1 MKKAFSLSELLVA
14 LTVVGVIVGILAPV
28 AKRLLPNDNVMR
40 IKKAHHV
47 ASVIINDMLHDEN
60 CYPDISYKI
69 PKNSEG
75 QYVGFGSLN
84 PDGLNNPYKYP
95 NCQGWS
101 AVGDEYNAD
110 GSIKTRFEGSGA
122 DRYAICRRGLKFIT
136 LFMDRV
142 GCRNTKAVPT
152 TKITGEATSDECY
165 GKFYF
170 CETPDKMV
178 WSFRNPKAGALYAY
192 VDVNGPSKPNRRD
205 SGSRNNLPMWDFK
218 QNNYY
223 FISKGNGTDHTA
235 DKYDTFRIQF
245 YYDGSIGINN
255 TSATNAIY
263 NEESIR

>member
-28 AKRLLPNDNVMR
+28 AKRLLPNDNIMR
-40 IKKAHHV
+40 TKKAYHV
-47 ASVIINDMLHDEN
+47 ASVIINDILNDEN

-110 GSIKTRFEGSGA
+110 GSIKTRFEGSGE
-122 DRYAICRRGLKFIT
+122 DSYALCRRGLKFIT

-178 WSFRNPKAGALYAY
+178 WSFRNPKAGSLFAY

-218 QNNYY
+218 LDNYY
-223 FISKGNGTDHTA
+223 FISKGDGTDHTA
-235 DKYDTFRIQF
+235 DKYDTFRINFNQN
-245 YYDGSIGINN
+245 GTVIIGNK
-255 TSATNAIY
+255 SARNAIY
-263 NEESIR
+263 NEDGIR

>member
-47 ASVIINDMLHDEN
+47 ASVIINDMLNDEN

-75 QYVGFGSLN
+75 QYEGFGSLN

-110 GSIKTRFEGSGA
+110 GSIKTRFEGTDN

-136 LFMDRV
+136 LFMDRA

-152 TKITGEATSDECY
+152 TKIPSDKDPKECY

-178 WSFRNPKAGALYAY
+178 WTFRNPRDGALFAY

-205 SGSRNNLPMWDFK
+205 NGERDDLPMWDFK
-218 QNNYY
+218 LDNYY
-223 FISKGNGTDHTA
+223 FISKGDGTDHTA
-235 DKYDTFRIQF
+235 DKYDVFRIDFNQN
-245 YYDGSIGINN
+245 GTVTIGN

-263 NEESIR
+263 NEDGIR

>member
-28 AKRLLPNDNVMR
+28 AKRLLPNDNIMR
-40 IKKAHHV
+40 TKKAYHV
-47 ASVIINDMLHDEN
+47 ASVIINDILNDEN

-110 GSIKTRFEGSGA
+110 GSIKTRFEGSGE
-122 DRYAICRRGLKFIT
+122 DSYALCRRGLKFIT

-178 WSFRNPKAGALYAY
+178 WSFRNPKAGSLFAY

-205 SGSRNNLPMWDFK
+205 NGERDDLPMWDFK
-218 QNNYY
+218 LDNYY
-223 FISKGNGTDHTA
+223 FISKGDGTDHTA
-235 DKYDTFRIQF
+235 DKYDTFRINFNQN
-245 YYDGSIGINN
+245 GTVIIGNE
-255 TSATNAIY
+255 SARNAIY
-263 NEESIR
+263 NEDGIR